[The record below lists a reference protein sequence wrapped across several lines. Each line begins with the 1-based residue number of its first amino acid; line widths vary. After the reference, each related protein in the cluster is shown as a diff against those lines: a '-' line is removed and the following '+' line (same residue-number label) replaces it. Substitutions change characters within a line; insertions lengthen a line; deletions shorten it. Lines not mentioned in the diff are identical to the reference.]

1 MKVTAKIKLDLR
13 SQNYGS
19 SVYAVQGDGGSRCV
33 EAALLDGGKPWNVPA
48 GVTAAVAYKKP
59 DFTKGLYDKLA
70 DDTPAVTVS
79 GSTVTV
85 VLAKQMLTVPGSVQ
99 ACIVFNNAALD
110 QLTTFPF
117 TVAVAANPVIGAEPS
132 DDYIR
137 LQWLEDKLDEY
148 VKKITEGIVPGGS
161 GGAVSSVNGK
171 TGAVVLTAD
180 DVHALPDNTVIPT
193 VPEKVSA
200 FENDA
205 GYLTE
210 HQDISGKVDK
220 VAGKGLSTHDYDD
233 AAKAKVD
240 AIPEDPKY
248 TDTVYDDTAVVES
261 LNQLKDDLVNQKYF
275 DYSLTPMDKG
285 YIRNLIMPNLVY
297 GKMISETD
305 GATQDQSGRFSTNTF
320 LVVEDDE
327 FFITIP
333 STLNVKIFR
342 YDYDSEAY
350 DGRVD
355 WKSGVTEYKVVGKAK
370 YKFSVTN
377 KEYWMNASSPEYQD
391 VSKIKIYSGS
401 YELLKDIDSCIAKTE
416 SFTFASSPNNIMYR
430 GNYLTYSD
438 YSQVRNKALD
448 HVQKLIGCGKGY
460 PFLFFTDPHCWYT
473 SITDYFVTTFG
484 KIEHA
489 KNYSGISDVYMGGDV
504 VLIPGS
510 SEMAIKQISMTQ
522 GLCCHLFGAEHYF
535 PIVGNHEVDD
545 NYGNLT
551 DDEIIA
557 VYSNVGRTHYS
568 VERDNYTSIIID
580 SGGLLVDG
588 SSNHN
593 AKIYSQ
599 FEWIYKTIKSSNSQY
614 YGVFV
619 HIVKGSNSIIESVNN
634 LLLMFDACNSH
645 TSVEILGSVY
655 DFTGTNKT
663 VEFIMAGHTHSDTVD
678 YSDSGIPIITTKNC
692 CPDTGYADFDL
703 GYADFD
709 NKKLYL
715 TRIGNGSDR
724 TINIP

>member
-148 VKKITEGIVPGGS
+148 IKKITEGLVPGGS

-171 TGAVVLTAD
+171 TGAVVLTAG

-220 VAGKGLSTHDYDD
+220 VAGKGLSTHDYDN

-248 TDTVYDDTAVVES
+248 TDTVYDDTEVKQG
-261 LNQLKDDLVNQKYF
+261 LNQLKDDLSDLAPAGAAVGQLF
-275 DYSLTPMDKG
+275 
-285 YIRNLIMPNLVY
+285 RVAA
-297 GKMISETD
+297 ISED
-305 GATQDQSGRFSTNTF
+305 GKYTMEPVDMLDVRVNGESIVQDGVANLPFIGER
-320 LVVEDDE
+320 EDGYGLIRDAGFTGLKMDPRGGALKLIE
-327 FFITIP
+327 VANHVI
-333 STLNVKIFR
+333 
-342 YDYDSEAY
+342 
-350 DGRVD
+350 
-355 WKSGVTEYKVVGKAK
+355 
-370 YKFSVTN
+370 
-377 KEYWMNASSPEYQD
+377 D
-391 VSKIKIYSGS
+391 V
-401 YELLKDIDSCIAKTE
+401 
-416 SFTFASSPNNIMYR
+416 R
-430 GNYLTYSD
+430 GNIGGHVDAGAITSYNID
-438 YSQVRNKALD
+438 YAVKAAMCD
-448 HVQKLIGCGKGY
+448 GKGEAWTNVERIAAM
-460 PFLFFTDPHCWYT
+460 LR
-473 SITDYFVTTFG
+473 
-484 KIEHA
+484 
-489 KNYSGISDVYMGGDV
+489 MGC
-504 VLIPGS
+504 
-510 SEMAIKQISMTQ
+510 T
-522 GLCCHLFGAEHYF
+522 
-535 PIVGNHEVDD
+535 VDD
-545 NYGNLT
+545 NG
-551 DDEIIA
+551 
-557 VYSNVGRTHYS
+557 
-568 VERDNYTSIIID
+568 
-580 SGGLLVDG
+580 
-588 SSNHN
+588 
-593 AKIYSQ
+593 
-599 FEWIYKTIKSSNSQY
+599 
-614 YGVFV
+614 FV
-619 HIVKGSNSIIESVNN
+619 KWAAQEVAE
-634 LLLMFDACNSH
+634 
-645 TSVEILGSVY
+645 
-655 DFTGTNKT
+655 
-663 VEFIMAGHTHSDTVD
+663 
-678 YSDSGIPIITTKNC
+678 
-692 CPDTGYADFDL
+692 
-703 GYADFD
+703 
-709 NKKLYL
+709 
-715 TRIGNGSDR
+715 
-724 TINIP
+724 

>member
-99 ACIVFNNAALD
+99 ACIVFNNVALD

-117 TVAVAANPVIGAEPS
+117 TVAVAANPAIGAEPS

-261 LNQLKDDLVNQKYF
+261 LNQLKKDLSQLRNTGDNPAPAGKVWTSTDVGAGFAEPKKQPVPNK
-275 DYSLTPMDKG
+275 LTF
-285 YIRNLIMPNLVY
+285 I
-297 GKMISETD
+297 
-305 GATQDQSGRFSTNTF
+305 GAATG
-320 LVVEDDE
+320 E
-327 FFITIP
+327 F
-333 STLNVKIFR
+333 
-342 YDYDSEAY
+342 
-350 DGRVD
+350 
-355 WKSGVTEYKVVGKAK
+355 
-370 YKFSVTN
+370 
-377 KEYWMNASSPEYQD
+377 
-391 VSKIKIYSGS
+391 
-401 YELLKDIDSCIAKTE
+401 
-416 SFTFASSPNNIMYR
+416 
-430 GNYLTYSD
+430 
-438 YSQVRNKALD
+438 
-448 HVQKLIGCGKGY
+448 
-460 PFLFFTDPHCWYT
+460 
-473 SITDYFVTTFG
+473 
-484 KIEHA
+484 
-489 KNYSGISDVYMGGDV
+489 
-504 VLIPGS
+504 
-510 SEMAIKQISMTQ
+510 
-522 GLCCHLFGAEHYF
+522 
-535 PIVGNHEVDD
+535 
-545 NYGNLT
+545 
-551 DDEIIA
+551 
-557 VYSNVGRTHYS
+557 
-568 VERDNYTSIIID
+568 
-580 SGGLLVDG
+580 DG
-588 SSNHN
+588 SNP
-593 AKIYSQ
+593 
-599 FEWIYKTIKSSNSQY
+599 
-614 YGVFV
+614 
-619 HIVKGSNSIIESVNN
+619 
-634 LLLMFDACNSH
+634 L
-645 TSVEILGSVY
+645 
-655 DFTGTNKT
+655 
-663 VEFIMAGHTHSDTVD
+663 
-678 YSDSGIPIITTKNC
+678 
-692 CPDTGYADFDL
+692 
-703 GYADFD
+703 
-709 NKKLYL
+709 
-715 TRIGNGSDR
+715 
-724 TINIP
+724 TINIPSGGGGGGSDVWELVADTTLTEPTAGFSITEWPDGTNLALKKYVAFVDGIPKGTYAGGIRFDAGTASSYNLFLRYINCPNSAQKYSFVEYEALGNRAYRTTSGTVDKNSLGYAGQNEVSTYNYDTSVADNFTVNRIGIDGYGGFEYPIGTKIKVYGVRA

>member
-59 DFTKGLYDKLA
+59 DFTKGLYDKLS

-85 VLAKQMLTVPGSVQ
+85 ILAKQMLTVPGSVQ

-248 TDTVYDDTAVVES
+248 TDTEYDDTAVVES
-261 LNQLKDDLVNQKYF
+261 LNQLKVDLSDLAPAGAAVGQLF
-275 DYSLTPMDKG
+275 
-285 YIRNLIMPNLVY
+285 RVAA
-297 GKMISETD
+297 ISED
-305 GATQDQSGRFSTNTF
+305 GKYTMEPVDMPYGGAVDDVAVNGVSIVKDGVAHIPVSNTSVLG
-320 LVVEDDE
+320 LV
-327 FFITIP
+327 
-333 STLNVKIFR
+333 SL
-342 YDYDSEAY
+342 
-350 DGRVD
+350 
-355 WKSGVTEYKVVGKAK
+355 
-370 YKFSVTN
+370 
-377 KEYWMNASSPEYQD
+377 
-391 VSKIKIYSGS
+391 YSGYGITKYGNDLGIIRYTKTEQEKLYVYRS
-401 YELLKDIDSCIAKTE
+401 WTDMRPINIGCIDSA
-416 SFTFASSPNNIMYR
+416 
-430 GNYLTYSD
+430 
-438 YSQVRNKALD
+438 VKAAMCD
-448 HVQKLIGCGKGY
+448 GKGDVW
-460 PFLFFTDPHCWYT
+460 TDT
-473 SITDYFVTTFG
+473 ERI
-484 KIEHA
+484 A
-489 KNYSGISDVYMGGDV
+489 ALLRMGC
-504 VLIPGS
+504 
-510 SEMAIKQISMTQ
+510 T
-522 GLCCHLFGAEHYF
+522 
-535 PIVGNHEVDD
+535 VDD
-545 NYGNLT
+545 NGF
-551 DDEIIA
+551 
-557 VYSNVGRTHYS
+557 VR
-568 VERDNYTSIIID
+568 
-580 SGGLLVDG
+580 
-588 SSNHN
+588 
-593 AKIYSQ
+593 
-599 FEWIYKTIKSSNSQY
+599 W
-614 YGVFV
+614 GV
-619 HIVKGSNSIIESVNN
+619 SE
-634 LLLMFDACNSH
+634 
-645 TSVEILGSVY
+645 
-655 DFTGTNKT
+655 
-663 VEFIMAGHTHSDTVD
+663 
-678 YSDSGIPIITTKNC
+678 
-692 CPDTGYADFDL
+692 
-703 GYADFD
+703 
-709 NKKLYL
+709 
-715 TRIGNGSDR
+715 
-724 TINIP
+724 